1 MKNLIPELIVFRRF
15 QSADCVVSVVMPCF
29 NQQEIIDQVLTQL
42 VSSMKSNFELIV
54 IDDAST
60 DKTLEK
66 IRAFSDRNFERTKLT
81 GIKIYSNP
89 HSGFETY
96 CDFFGF
102 QIASGEFL
110 LEIQADMFITDP
122 GFDIRM
128 IEALNR
134 YQDVFALSGRGT
146 HDIGEVVRAY
156 GKTLGTDR
164 AYSSNLLAFGFG
176 IFLKRLIGKLKRI
189 FSVGKL
195 LQRARL
201 RPESNEHRFNSK
213 SIFPDILEF
222 EATGRAGLLGDLI
235 EKLDLAVDQ
244 IPRKLFLGETVMRG
258 PLMIRADIYREIGG
272 LNVHSFYQGFDD
284 HELMLQAWRSLGKRC
299 GYIPVNV
306 YSNLNHG
313 TTRKAKSF
321 KSEFQILVRTIKIS
335 LDRKSTQLYKL
346 SRGGEL
352 TLPKVEIR
360 DF

>member
-29 NQQEIIDQVLTQL
+29 NQQEIIGEVLAQL
-42 VSSMKSNFELIV
+42 VSSMKSYFELII
-54 IDDAST
+54 IDDASS

-66 IRAFSDRNFERTKLT
+66 IRDFSNGDFERTKLT

-89 HSGFETY
+89 RSGFETY
-96 CDFFGF
+96 CDSFGF
-102 QIASGEFL
+102 KIASGEFL
-110 LEIQADMFITDP
+110 LEIQADMFINDS

-128 IEALNR
+128 IEALNIH
-134 YQDVFALSGRGT
+134 QDVFALSGRGT
-146 HDIGEVVRAY
+146 HDIGEVVSAY
-156 GKTLGTDR
+156 GETLGTDR

-176 IFLKRLIGKLKRI
+176 IFLKRLIGKLKRG
-189 FSVGKL
+189 FSVGKFS
-195 LQRARL
+195 QGTRL
-201 RPESNEHRFNSK
+201 RPESNDYRFNSK
-213 SIFPDILEF
+213 NIFPEILEF

-235 EKLDLAVDQ
+235 EKLDLAEEQ
-244 IPRKLFLGETVMRG
+244 IPRKLYLGETVMRG

-272 LNVHSFYQGFDD
+272 LNVNSFYQGFDD

-306 YSNLNHG
+306 YSNLNQG

-321 KSEFQILVRTIKIS
+321 KSEFQILMKTLKIS
-335 LDRKSTQLYKL
+335 LNRKSTELYKL
-346 SRGGEL
+346 SRGEEL
-352 TLPKVEIR
+352 TLPAVEIR